1 LKIKFEQIFIILFI
15 ISIPFIIYFSA
26 STKSQL
32 LLNGTVIDFGATT
45 DDTGVYPFLM
55 VKLEDNRTV
64 KIDYQPASGLNIG
77 KKVRVHERT
86 TKLFDM
92 KKYRIIKWYQ

>member
-1 LKIKFEQIFIILFI
+1 MRTEPIFIILFI

-32 LLNGTVIDFGATT
+32 ILNGTVTDFGATT
-45 DDTGVYPFLM
+45 DDNGVYPFLM

-64 KIDYQPASGLNIG
+64 VIDYQPASGLNIG
-77 KKVRVHERT
+77 KKVRVNERT

-92 KKYRIIKWYQ
+92 KKYKIIKWY